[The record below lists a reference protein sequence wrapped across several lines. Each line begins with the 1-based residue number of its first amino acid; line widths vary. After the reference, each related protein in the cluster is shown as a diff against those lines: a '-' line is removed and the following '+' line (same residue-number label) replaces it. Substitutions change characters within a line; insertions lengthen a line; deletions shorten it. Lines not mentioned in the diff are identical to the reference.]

1 MVCNGI
7 HLRQEKL
14 VNSEE
19 STGTFGGYRYIMEP
33 GLNTVSSFPTEEDEV
48 EEKLVDNSGSL
59 KISSNIGYAQ
69 AQYLSNIVERE
80 YVERLEKALKSKAK
94 ISTNPVDY
102 NKSKNLESPLRKNN
116 HKIGNTLHPET
127 PETTCAKLATT
138 PVRAN
143 RLVHQMQMLGTK
155 STPNK
160 NGEKTSTSDMWKQFL
175 NVQNTPDGNNL
186 EKKKKRHTSGKS
198 TNSNAEEY
206 MVNSDPGISNSD
218 VFFRFQHG
226 FCSSVRQRVRA
237 KEFM

>member
-1 MVCNGI
+1 MLVVFIISFRTERIKYFHFATKTGKIFPFFNTTYRFYQRFGALRRFWRTTTI
-7 HLRQEKL
+7 FSTSFSTRLVFHALHFRNPSVRQEKL

-80 YVERLEKALKSKAK
+80 YVERLEKALKSKTK
-94 ISTNPVDY
+94 LSTNPVDY
-102 NKSKNLESPLRKNN
+102 NKSKNLKSPLRKNN

-127 PETTCAKLATT
+127 PETTSAKLATT

-160 NGEKTSTSDMWKQFL
+160 NDEKTSTVRS
-175 NVQNTPDGNNL
+175 NVF
-186 EKKKKRHTSGKS
+186 
-198 TNSNAEEY
+198 
-206 MVNSDPGISNSD
+206 V
-218 VFFRFQHG
+218 
-226 FCSSVRQRVRA
+226 
-237 KEFM
+237 